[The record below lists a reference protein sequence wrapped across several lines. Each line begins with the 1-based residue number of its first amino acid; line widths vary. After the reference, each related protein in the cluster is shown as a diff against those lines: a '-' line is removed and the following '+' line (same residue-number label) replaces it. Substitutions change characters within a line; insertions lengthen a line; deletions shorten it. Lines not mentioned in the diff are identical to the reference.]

1 MKTIIFGNSG
11 SGKSTLSKRLAQEH
25 SAAHLDLDT
34 LAWLPT
40 SPPTRAP
47 LDSSLDKINEFIQSH
62 SDWVIE
68 GCYSDLIKPITEQCQ
83 HLVFIDLDIE
93 TCKANAQARPWEPHK
108 YPSKEAQDENLAML
122 LAWIEDYDTRD
133 DTFSKSAHTT
143 LFETFTGNKVRLENN
158 QQSRAFCLK

>member
-47 LDSSLDKINEFIQSH
+47 LESSLDKINEFIQSH

-93 TCKANAQARPWEPHK
+93 TCKANAQARHWEPHK
-108 YPSKEAQDENLAML
+108 YPSKEAQDENLTML

>member
-40 SPPTRAP
+40 SPPTRAQ
-47 LDSSLDKINEFIQSH
+47 LGSSLDKINEFIQSH

-68 GCYSDLIKPITEQCQ
+68 GCYSDLIKPIADQCQ
-83 HLVFIDLDIE
+83 HLVFIDLDVE
-93 TCKANAQARPWEPHK
+93 TCKANAKSRPWEPHK

-122 LAWIEDYDTRD
+122 LAWIKDYDTRD
-133 DTFSKSAHTT
+133 DVFSKAAHTK
-143 LFETFTGNKVRLENN
+143 LFETFTGNKVRLESN
-158 QQSRAFCLK
+158 QQSRAFSFN